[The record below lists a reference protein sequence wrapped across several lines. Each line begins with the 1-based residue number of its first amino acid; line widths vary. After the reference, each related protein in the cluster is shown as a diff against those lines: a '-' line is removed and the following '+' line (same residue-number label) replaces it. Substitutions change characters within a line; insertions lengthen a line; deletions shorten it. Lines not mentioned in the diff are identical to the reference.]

1 MTSANS
7 DPAGEIFYARKVT
20 STPTPVSL
28 RMKPGPHR
36 LAVTGIGNA
45 MLDIITQD
53 RNEVFRSFGLVKA
66 AMSLVGEDQLE
77 ALYGAMGE
85 SIQMSGGSVANSIAG
100 VAALGGTCG
109 YIGKVADDE
118 FGERFRH
125 DLRSLGVE
133 LDLAVAAAHE
143 GATGRCHVFITDDA
157 QRTMATYLGASNRL
171 TVDDVR
177 EDLIAR
183 SEITYV
189 EGYLFDLPPAKE
201 SVRKVVN
208 FAHEHDSMVAL
219 SLSDMFCV
227 DRHRRD
233 FLELVTSDVDVLLG
247 NETEILSLFQFD
259 SLERAFD
266 ALDEIG
272 VLTVVTR
279 GPLGAEVA
287 TVSGVVSVP
296 AREVDHVV
304 DQNGAGDLFASGF
317 LYGLALGAD
326 PVESAELGSLCAG
339 EVITHL
345 GARPEAD
352 LEEMALDAGL
362 L

>member
-1 MTSANS
+1 MTIPS
-7 DPAGEIFYARKVT
+7 
-20 STPTPVSL
+20 TPVSL
-28 RMKPGPHR
+28 RVKPGPNR

-53 RNEVFRSFGLVKA
+53 FDEVYRQLGLVKA
-66 AMSLVGEDQLE
+66 SMALIDVDQLE
-77 ALYGAMGE
+77 TFYNAMGPT
-85 SIQMSGGSVANSIAG
+85 IQMSGGSVANSIAG

-109 YIGKVADDE
+109 YIGKVAADE
-118 FGERFRH
+118 FGERFTH
-125 DLRSLGVE
+125 DLRSMGVE
-133 LDLAVAAAHE
+133 LDLAIAQAGE

-157 QRTMATYLGASNRL
+157 QRTMATYFGASNQL
-171 TVDDVR
+171 HVNDIK
-177 EDLIAR
+177 EDLISR

-201 SVRKVVN
+201 AIRKVVN

-233 FLELVTSDVDVLLG
+233 FLDLVTNDVDVLLS
-247 NETEILSLFQFD
+247 NEDEIKSLFQVD

-266 ALDEIG
+266 AIEELGILA
-272 VLTVVTR
+272 VITR
-279 GPLGAEVA
+279 GPRGADVA
-287 TVSGVVSVP
+287 TFSGVVTVP
-296 AREVDHVV
+296 AHEVEHVL
-304 DQNGAGDLFASGF
+304 DQNGAGDMFASGF

-339 EVITHL
+339 EIIAHL
-345 GARPEAD
+345 GARPESD
-352 LEEMALDAGL
+352 LEELAINAGL

>member
-1 MTSANS
+1 
-7 DPAGEIFYARKVT
+7 VT
-20 STPTPVSL
+20 NPPTRVAL
-28 RMKPGPHR
+28 RQKPGPSR

-53 RNEVFRSFGLVKA
+53 VREVYKELGLIKA
-66 AMSLVGEDQLE
+66 AMSLIEEHQLDTFYE
-77 ALYGAMGE
+77 AMGPTIE
-85 SIQMSGGSVANSIAG
+85 MSGGSVANSIAG

-125 DLRSLGVE
+125 DLQSLGAE
-133 LDLAVAAAHE
+133 LDLAVARPGE
-143 GATGRCHVFITDDA
+143 GATGRCHVFITPDA
-157 QRTMATYLGASNRL
+157 QRTMATYLGASNKL
-171 TVDDVR
+171 NVDDIKG
-177 EDLIAR
+177 DLIAR

-201 SVRKVVN
+201 SIRKVVN

-227 DRHRRD
+227 TRHRRD
-233 FLELVTSDVDVLLG
+233 FLDLVTTDVDVLLA
-247 NETEILSLFQFD
+247 NETEILSLFQYD
-259 SLERAFD
+259 VLEEAFA

-272 VLTVVTR
+272 VLAVVTR
-279 GPLGAEVA
+279 GPRGADVA

-296 AREVDHVV
+296 AVEVEHVV
-304 DQNGAGDLFASGF
+304 DQNGAGDMFASGF

-326 PVESAELGSLCAG
+326 PVEAAELGSICAG
-339 EVITHL
+339 EIITHL
-345 GARPEAD
+345 GARPESD
-352 LEEMALDAGL
+352 LEELGIDAGL

>member
-1 MTSANS
+1 
-7 DPAGEIFYARKVT
+7 
-20 STPTPVSL
+20 
-28 RMKPGPHR
+28 MKPGPNR

-53 RNEVFRSFGLVKA
+53 SREVFRELGLTKA
-66 AMSLVGEDQLE
+66 AMELIGEHQLKVF
-77 ALYGAMGE
+77 YDAMGPTIE
-85 SIQMSGGSVANSIAG
+85 MSGGSVANSIAG

-109 YIGKVADDE
+109 YIGKVADDD
-118 FGERFRH
+118 FGQRFTH
-125 DLRSLGVE
+125 DLRSMGVE
-133 LDLAVAAAHE
+133 LDLAIAAPDE

-157 QRTMATYLGASNRL
+157 QRTMATYLGASNQLR
-171 TVDDVR
+171 VADIR

-201 SVRKVVN
+201 AIRKVVN

-227 DRHRRD
+227 ERHRRD
-233 FLELVTSDVDVLLG
+233 FLELVTNDVDMLLA
-247 NETEILSLFQFD
+247 NETEIKALFQVPT
-259 SLERAFD
+259 LGRAFE
-266 ALDEIG
+266 ALEELG
-272 VLTVVTR
+272 VLAVVTR
-279 GPLGAEVA
+279 GPHGADVS
-287 TVSGVVSVP
+287 TVSGVVTVP
-296 AREVDHVV
+296 AMEVETVV
-304 DQNGAGDLFASGF
+304 DQNGAGDMFASGF

-326 PVESAELGSLCAG
+326 PVEAAALGSLCAG

-345 GARPEAD
+345 GARPESD
-352 LEEMALDAGL
+352 LELLAIEAGL

>member
-1 MTSANS
+1 
-7 DPAGEIFYARKVT
+7 VT
-20 STPTPVSL
+20 IPSTPVSL
-28 RMKPGPHR
+28 RVKPGPNR

-53 RNEVFRSFGLVKA
+53 FDEVYRQLGLVKA
-66 AMSLVGEDQLE
+66 SMALIDVDQLE
-77 ALYGAMGE
+77 TFYNAMGPT
-85 SIQMSGGSVANSIAG
+85 IQMSGGSVANSIAG

-109 YIGKVADDE
+109 YIGKVAADE
-118 FGERFRH
+118 FGERFTH
-125 DLRSLGVE
+125 DLRSMGVE
-133 LDLAVAAAHE
+133 LDLAIAQAGE

-157 QRTMATYLGASNRL
+157 QRTMATYLGASNQL
-171 TVDDVR
+171 HVNDIK
-177 EDLIAR
+177 EDLISR

-201 SVRKVVN
+201 AIRKVVN

-233 FLELVTSDVDVLLG
+233 FLDLVTNDVDVLLS
-247 NETEILSLFQFD
+247 NEDEIKSLFQVD

-266 ALDEIG
+266 AIEELGILA
-272 VLTVVTR
+272 VITR
-279 GPLGAEVA
+279 GPRGADVA
-287 TVSGVVSVP
+287 TFSGVVTVP
-296 AREVDHVV
+296 AHEVEHVL
-304 DQNGAGDLFASGF
+304 DQNGAGDMFASGF

-339 EVITHL
+339 EIIAHL
-345 GARPEAD
+345 GARPESD
-352 LEEMALDAGL
+352 LEELAINAGL